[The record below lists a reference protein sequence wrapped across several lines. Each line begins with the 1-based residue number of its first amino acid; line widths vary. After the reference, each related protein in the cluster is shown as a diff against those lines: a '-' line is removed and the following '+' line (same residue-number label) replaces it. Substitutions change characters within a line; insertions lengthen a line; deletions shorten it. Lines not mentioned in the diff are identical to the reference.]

1 MISKEDKKRLWV
13 ELSIQCSKELEE
25 PLCDFLISE
34 LSRGVLVEESPDNE
48 DMLVIKAYLRREDL
62 ESGAFQAV
70 ETYIEELCLLHPHAT
85 VSIEGERII
94 HEDWHDKWKRF
105 FKPLRVGRRLVVKPT
120 WEDYI
125 PGPDEIVIE
134 MDPGRAFGVGSHAS
148 TRLILQKLEKM
159 SDAGL
164 IKNMRVLDVG
174 TGSGILAISAARL
187 GAREVIAIDIDLD
200 AVETARKNVH
210 LNNVHEQVFVSNAPL
225 WEIEGPF
232 DLVLA
237 NIDRDSLLL
246 LSKELSAQVA
256 SNGLLLL
263 SGILDHQADG
273 IEKGFGNQGLKL
285 VSVVPDEKD
294 SRWILMEF
302 QQGS

>member
-1 MISKEDKKRLWV
+1 MISKEEKKRLWV
-13 ELSIQCSKELEE
+13 EVSIQCSKELEE

-34 LSRGVLVEESPDNE
+34 LNRGVLVEEAPDNE
-48 DMLVIKAYLRREDL
+48 DILVIKAYLSREDL
-62 ESGAFQAV
+62 ESGVFQAM

-85 VSIEGERII
+85 VSIDEERVI

-105 FKPLRVGRRLVVKPT
+105 FKPLRVGKRLVVKPT

-125 PGPDEIVIE
+125 PRPDEIVIE

-148 TRLILQKLEKM
+148 TRLILQKLEEV
-159 SDAGL
+159 SDSGL
-164 IKNMRVLDVG
+164 IKKMRVLDVG
-174 TGSGILAISAARL
+174 TGSGILAISAAKL
-187 GAREVIAIDIDLD
+187 GAKEVIAIDVDLD

-210 LNNVHEQVFVSNAPL
+210 LNNVHEQVFVSNMPL

-263 SGILDHQADG
+263 SGILDHQAEA
-273 IEKGFGNQGLKL
+273 IEQGFSNLGLKL
-285 VSVVPDEKD
+285 VSIVPDEKD
-294 SRWILMEF
+294 SKWILMEF